1 MKEAVVVLSMVVVL
15 GAPNVAMA
23 TDDHANANANL
34 QSREFRWDR
43 LRDAGVATICF
54 LTVVGE
60 TRGYE
65 TRWTRI
71 GISASLTAIVTGIV
85 MNRKASRGSEGDHDA
100 AAPSEGQHHLVSV
113 SASPGGVFGAYA
125 VRW

>member
-1 MKEAVVVLSMVVVL
+1 MKEAVVLLMAVVL

-23 TDDHANANANL
+23 TDDHANVNANL
-34 QSREFRWDR
+34 QSKEFRWDR
-43 LRDAGVATICF
+43 LRDAGVATVCF

-71 GISASLTAIVTGIV
+71 GISASITAIVTGIV
-85 MNRKASRGSEGDHDA
+85 MGRKVSRGSEGDNDVT
-100 AAPSEGQHHLVSV
+100 APSEGQHHLVSV